1 MQSEKLVIK
10 EGIWAVLRIKDGVR
24 WVWLEDKPVDLKK
37 TAMLA
42 LLEPYRAEIG
52 RQLAKLYEEK
62 EEKEYSIYDLITIMF
77 DVVATGKRDD

>member
-1 MQSEKLVIK
+1 VQIENIR
-10 EGIWAVLRIKDGVR
+10 EGLWAVLRIKNGIR
-24 WVWLEDKPVDLKK
+24 WVWLMEKPDDLKK
-37 TAMLA
+37 AAILT